1 MLDLHL
7 ATDRMAQLLAGVSDD
22 KLIARTPCTELSL
35 GDLIGH
41 VDGLSLAF
49 TRAAA
54 KENLEASKPPAQA
67 DASMLGPDWRRRVP
81 RQLAA
86 MADEWSKPDAW
97 EGMTRAGGVDL
108 PGEVAG
114 IVALDELVVH
124 GWDIARAS
132 GQSYGV
138 NDFEIEACLQFVSMT
153 ASPEQRASNP
163 NLFGPVVAVA
173 DEASALV
180 RLIGLTGRNPNWT
193 AAQ

>member
-1 MLDLHL
+1 MLDFHL
-7 ATDRMAQLLAGVSDD
+7 ATDRVGQLLAGVSDD
-22 KLIARTPCTELSL
+22 NLIARTPCTELLL
-35 GDLIGH
+35 GDLIAH

-49 TRAAA
+49 AWAAA
-54 KENLEASKPPAQA
+54 KENLQGSKPPGKA

-81 RQLAA
+81 RQLTA
-86 MADEWSKPDAW
+86 MADAWSKPDAW

-114 IVALDELVVH
+114 LVALDELVVH

-132 GQSYGV
+132 GQSYSV
-138 NDFEIEACLQFVSMT
+138 SDFEVEACLQFVSMT

-163 NLFGPVVAVA
+163 NLFGPVVAVP
-173 DEASALV
+173 DEAPALD
-180 RLIGLTGRNPNWT
+180 RLIGLTGRNPSWT